1 MSVAVAMVASPVVVA
16 IPNVS
21 ADVTTQGPVVMVEI
35 LPTPELLTTYT
46 HISQGIMEWNLKN
59 ENMLLFIELQHSYI
73 KPILA
78 PNFKYIL

>member
-35 LPTPELLTTYT
+35 LPTPELLTT
-46 HISQGIMEWNLKN
+46 
-59 ENMLLFIELQHSYI
+59 
-73 KPILA
+73 
-78 PNFKYIL
+78 